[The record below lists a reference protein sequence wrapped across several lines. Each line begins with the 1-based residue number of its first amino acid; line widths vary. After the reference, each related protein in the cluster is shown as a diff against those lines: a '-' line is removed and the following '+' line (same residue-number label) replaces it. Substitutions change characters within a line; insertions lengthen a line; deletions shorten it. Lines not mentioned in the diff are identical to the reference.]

1 MSRKAG
7 RATWQ
12 NNGVVVSRKAG
23 RATRQNSKFRSRAE
37 RLAEQRGENNGFAA
51 EQKGRQSNAA
61 EQQVCG
67 SSGGSDLGAGQALY
81 LLLHFFRRFETQ
93 NVNAYIQ
100 NLQCQGNQRNERPQG
115 RFILF

>member
-1 MSRKAG
+1 MIFISGCKKTARNTVLSTVTLEIKP
-7 RATWQ
+7 T
-12 NNGVVVSRKAG
+12 
-23 RATRQNSKFRSRAE
+23 SRALP
-37 RLAEQRGENNGFAA
+37 RKYGIIGMLALRPPQRCMKKGCAWRNIW
-51 EQKGRQSNAA
+51 QKGRQSNAA

-100 NLQCQGNQRNERPQG
+100 NLQCQGN
-115 RFILF
+115 